1 LLCATIL
8 SVSPTWILTSWDRF
22 YETVSARNLRIE
34 FVLLTFLWLLNY
46 LKIQDY
52 SRIKICPNP
61 WQHEYWYLLFH
72 IADMLASLEI

>member
-34 FVLLTFLWLLNY
+34 FVLLTFL
-46 LKIQDY
+46 
-52 SRIKICPNP
+52 
-61 WQHEYWYLLFH
+61 
-72 IADMLASLEI
+72 